1 MPRHRAM
8 SHHPRTTTAAPDA
21 SGRTL
26 TPRGIDAPR
35 RAAKPPAPVARA
47 TLHDDRTDTCR
58 TLDVEGAS
66 SCAPAISLARRS
78 DDGTAAHSPLPIRQ
92 STGRSTL
99 ARSATAPGAH
109 VDAGPSPVA
118 TAHHDLADT
127 CRALGVEDASSGAP
141 AVAARLLLKGV

>member
-1 MPRHRAM
+1 MPRHRTM

-35 RAAKPPAPVARA
+35 RTAKPPAPVARA

-58 TLDVEGAS
+58 ALDVEGAS
-66 SCAPAISLARRS
+66 SGALAISLARRS
-78 DDGTAAHSPLPIRQ
+78 DDGTAAHSPLRIRQ
-92 STGRSTL
+92 NTGRSTL
-99 ARSATAPGAH
+99 APSATAPGAN

-118 TAHHDLADT
+118 TAHHDRTDT
-127 CRALGVEDASSGAP
+127 CRTLGVEGVTSGVP
-141 AVAARLLLKGV
+141 AFAVPLLLKGV